1 MVPDYKQ
8 QPTGIQI
15 NPALFTRRFPKNIPL
30 QQSRFDTPKYRL
42 FIQYIWHAAIL
53 MRVFLE
59 MARKVCATIQK
70 VLKITLS
77 HQWVSKTPSEITGK
91 GGQNNAHARI
101 SGTKD

>member
-1 MVPDYKQ
+1 M
-8 QPTGIQI
+8 
-15 NPALFTRRFPKNIPL
+15 
-30 QQSRFDTPKYRL
+30 
-42 FIQYIWHAAIL
+42 L

-59 MARKVCATIQK
+59 MARKVCAIIQK

-91 GGQNNAHARI
+91 GDQNNAHARI